1 MKYPKL
7 LKNND
12 LVGITALSSGAKDC
26 KKDMENAIK
35 NINKHFNSYCTKN
48 VYGNSLVSSS
58 VGERVNQLYELLEKK
73 VKLVLIARGG
83 DYLYEILDY
92 LDFNKIRK
100 NNIWI
105 EGSSDAT
112 SLLYILTTKY
122 YLATIYGKNAK
133 KFSNIQDDTNFN
145 IEFLKNMNLI
155 QSNYKDRKTISVNG
169 NFFDSGIIIGGCLD
183 SIRNIIG
190 TKYDNTVKFVQKYR
204 EKKVIWYFD
213 IFAMDSLDVYLT
225 LLQLKSAGWF
235 NYSDTFIF
243 GTVKYPKIM
252 ADITY
257 EDAIKKALSGK
268 KNIILEANIGHVD
281 PVNIIINGS
290 YASITYKNGK
300 YEIIQLLKDK

>member
-7 LKNND
+7 LKKND

-35 NINKHFNSYCTKN
+35 NINNYFNCYYTKN
-48 VYGNSLVSSS
+48 VYGDSLVSSS
-58 VGERVNQLYELLEKK
+58 ASERANQLYELLEKK

-83 DYLYEILDY
+83 DYLYEVLDY

-100 NNIWI
+100 SNIWI
-105 EGSSDAT
+105 EGSSDST
-112 SLLYILTTKY
+112 SLLYVLTTKY

-133 KFSNIQDDTNFN
+133 KFSKIQDDTNFN

-190 TKYDNTVKFVQKYR
+190 TKYDNTIKFVQKYR
-204 EKKVIWYFD
+204 KKKMIWYFD

-257 EDAIKKALSGK
+257 EDAIKKALFGK